1 MQYDVFI
8 SYSRRD
14 YIDANGNP
22 IKGNIVSKIKDTLK
36 KNGISYWIDEDGI
49 NSGDAFAQLIT
60 NSIKNSKVVI
70 FISSENSNNSEWT
83 RKEIAAAV
91 HYKKKIIPFKYDE
104 TPFNDAVYL
113 YLADL
118 DFISYRTMG
127 ENALSR
133 LVTSVKK
140 YQESQ
145 QDTIEPAQ
153 KPEVK
158 PVAKPEDK
166 RPWKTILLVA
176 ALALVLV
183 YALVMTFK
191 QPKTTEPEAAM
202 TEMKEEMAEEKEEK
216 PIVAAVENKEAEK
229 PVVKEEKSVETPKPA
244 KKTVVSDVSVKVNGV
259 VFDMIAVRGGTFE
272 MGATSEQAA
281 YASDN
286 ESPKHKVTLDDFR
299 IGKYEVTQKQWEA
312 VMGSK
317 VWELRNRLS
326 PLLQLRGEGDD
337 YPVYYV
343 SLNDCK
349 AFIAKL
355 NSLTG
360 KTFRLPTEAE
370 WEYVARGGSHPNGKV
385 YGDSDAVDDYA
396 WYEDN
401 SDNLTHAV
409 GNKAPNSLGVYD
421 MLGNVSEWCSDKY
434 GKYRGGATTNPK
446 GPSSGDDN
454 VVRGGGWASTA
465 DNCRV
470 SSRMA
475 VDASVCGDD
484 IGFRLVLE

>member
-1 MQYDVFI
+1 
-8 SYSRRD
+8 
-14 YIDANGNP
+14 
-22 IKGNIVSKIKDTLK
+22 
-36 KNGISYWIDEDGI
+36 
-49 NSGDAFAQLIT
+49 
-60 NSIKNSKVVI
+60 
-70 FISSENSNNSEWT
+70 
-83 RKEIAAAV
+83 
-91 HYKKKIIPFKYDE
+91 
-104 TPFNDAVYL
+104 
-113 YLADL
+113 
-118 DFISYRTMG
+118 MG

-191 QPKTTEPEAAM
+191 QPKTTEPEADM
-202 TEMKEEMAEEKEEK
+202 TEMKEEIAEEKEEK

-317 VWELRNRLS
+317 GYWKLLCTNFNNQAGVNTETLKKVKIPLPPKDIQDQIATELMQRRRKANTLRKQAIKDWAEAKARFERE
-326 PLLQLRGEGDD
+326 LLGE
-337 YPVYYV
+337 
-343 SLNDCK
+343 
-349 AFIAKL
+349 
-355 NSLTG
+355 
-360 KTFRLPTEAE
+360 
-370 WEYVARGGSHPNGKV
+370 
-385 YGDSDAVDDYA
+385 
-396 WYEDN
+396 
-401 SDNLTHAV
+401 
-409 GNKAPNSLGVYD
+409 
-421 MLGNVSEWCSDKY
+421 
-434 GKYRGGATTNPK
+434 
-446 GPSSGDDN
+446 
-454 VVRGGGWASTA
+454 
-465 DNCRV
+465 
-470 SSRMA
+470 
-475 VDASVCGDD
+475 
-484 IGFRLVLE
+484 